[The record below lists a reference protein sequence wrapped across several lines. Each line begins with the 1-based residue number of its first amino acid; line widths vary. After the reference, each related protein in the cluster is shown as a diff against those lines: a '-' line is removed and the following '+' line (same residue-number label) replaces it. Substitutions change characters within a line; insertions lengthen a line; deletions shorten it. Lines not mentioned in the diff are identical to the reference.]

1 MFKMTKGDRVL
12 IVIVVILTLL
22 SLGFIKRQAFS
33 DENKFVSIQVNG
45 REIKKIIFDK
55 NMVGKQIPIESEYGF
70 NLIEIGDEKIRV
82 IEADCPDKVDV
93 KQGYISKIGET
104 IICLPNRMVIE
115 IKGNDRDDGI
125 DIMNH

>member
-1 MFKMTKGDRVL
+1 MTKGDRVL

>member
-1 MFKMTKGDRVL
+1 MTKGDRAL
-12 IVIVVILTLL
+12 IVVVVILTLI
-22 SLGFIKRQAFS
+22 SLGFIKRQAFC
-33 DENKFVSIQVNG
+33 DQNKFVSIQVNG
-45 REIKKIIFDK
+45 KEIKKIIFDK
-55 NMVGKQIPIESEYGF
+55 NIVGKQIPIESQYGF